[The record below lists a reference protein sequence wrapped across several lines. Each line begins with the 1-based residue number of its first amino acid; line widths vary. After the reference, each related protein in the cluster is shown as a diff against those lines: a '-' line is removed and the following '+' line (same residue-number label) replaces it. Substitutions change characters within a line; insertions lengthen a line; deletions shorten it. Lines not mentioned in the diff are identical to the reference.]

1 MEPLVSII
9 IPVYNSEK
17 YLSECIK
24 TVLAQT
30 YTNIEV
36 LLIDDGSTDNSFE
49 LCKEFERID
58 KRVRVIHQEN
68 AGVSSARNTGIENAQ
83 GRYITFVDSD
93 DIISHMYIQT
103 LVNDLENAILVMCA
117 YEKITSYEYTFA
129 NTTGKSKVKSAK
141 TCAKR
146 LLQGDFPVAVWGTL
160 FLKEAVGDIRFMD
173 GIRNNEDKEF
183 LYHYLLNNEDGQVVI
198 TNKKLYGYYVR
209 EGSATHTKWNG
220 SFDIVTVADRMH
232 QLTMGKDPEWEQDA
246 INNSIRAR
254 MTSLKWIIQD
264 GDCSNEKNFAMNRL
278 RKEILQYRYPSGAG
292 VRTIVEYRSLELGM
306 WAYRLLFLLYR
317 LLYSEEA
324 RERNN
329 KRIMQR

>member
-9 IPVYNSEK
+9 IPVYNAEIG
-17 YLSECIK
+17 LSECIK

-36 LLIDDGSTDNSFE
+36 FLIDDGSTDNSFE
-49 LCKEFERID
+49 VCKGFERSD
-58 KRVRVIHQEN
+58 KRVHVIHQKN

-83 GRYITFVDSD
+83 GRYIAFVDSD
-93 DIISHMYIQT
+93 DIVSHTYIQT
-103 LVNDLENAILVMCA
+103 LVNNLGNSILVMCA
-117 YEKITSYEYTFA
+117 YEKITSYEHAFP
-129 NTTGKSKVKSAK
+129 NVVEKKRVKSAK
-141 TCAKR
+141 ACAKQ
-146 LLQGDFPVAVWGTL
+146 LLRGDFPISACCAL
-160 FLKEAVGDIRFMD
+160 FLREAIGDTRFME

-183 LYHYLLNNEDGQVVI
+183 LYHFLLNNEDGIVVI

-209 EGSATHTKWNG
+209 EESATHTEWNG
-220 SFDIVTVADRMH
+220 SFDLVTVADRMH

-254 MTSLKWIIQD
+254 MATLKWIIQD
-264 GDCSNEKNFAMNRL
+264 GDCSNEKNFAMNKL
-278 RKEILQYRYPSGAG
+278 RKEVLQYRYPSGAG
-292 VRTIVEYRSLELGM
+292 VRTIVEYGSLKLGI
-306 WAYRLLFLLYR
+306 WAYQLLFLIYR

-324 RERNN
+324 RERKN